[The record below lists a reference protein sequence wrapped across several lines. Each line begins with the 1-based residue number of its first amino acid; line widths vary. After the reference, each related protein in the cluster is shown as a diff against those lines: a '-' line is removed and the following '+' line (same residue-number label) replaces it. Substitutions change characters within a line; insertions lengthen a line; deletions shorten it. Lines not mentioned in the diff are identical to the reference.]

1 MEAVAQAAGDPVALR
16 VSALQTLDRS
26 MPFDAWC
33 CATLDPQSMVRTSAV
48 SEGLPTGRAAAV
60 AANEYM
66 AEDVLKYAELAVSE
80 HPVGVLG
87 AATGGRPWTSAR
99 YRDVLAPSGF
109 EHELRAVLRSAAGH
123 CFGTL
128 TLLRLVGK
136 EDFAADEVALVTEV
150 APVLAEALGRSLFA
164 SADADEPPTEP
175 GAVVFGSDGELTAM
189 TPAARPW
196 LSAFSR
202 PPLMQSGAVPYP
214 LRAIALQTLASG
226 EGAKARLPVGAG
238 WAILHASPLAD
249 LEERL
254 VGATVVVAPAE
265 ANEIAALAAA
275 AFALSAREWQI
286 AERLIEGSSTD
297 EIARELFLSAYTV
310 QDHVKELFRK
320 LEVNSRSRV
329 VARLLGRP
337 ASRRRAIPEEGP
349 SKASTAPTSS
359 TPSMPDRLR

>member
-1 MEAVAQAAGDPVALR
+1 M
-16 VSALQTLDRS
+16 
-26 MPFDAWC
+26 
-33 CATLDPQSMVRTSAV
+33 
-48 SEGLPTGRAAAV
+48 
-60 AANEYM
+60 
-66 AEDVLKYAELAVSE
+66 LKYADSLSPSAPS
-80 HPVGVLG
+80 
-87 AATGGRPWTSAR
+87 ASSAR
-99 YRDVLAPSGF
+99 RPADVPGPARATATCSRRAASSTSF
-109 EHELRAVLRSAAGH
+109 ERCCAALGGH

-136 EDFAADEVALVTEV
+136 EDFTADEVALVTEV
-150 APVLAEALGRSLFA
+150 APVLAEALGCSLFT

-175 GAVVFGSDGELTAM
+175 GAVAFGSDGELTAM

-238 WAILHASPLAD
+238 WAILHASPLAGV
-249 LEERL
+249 EERL

-265 ANEIAALAAA
+265 SKEVAALAGA

-337 ASRRRAIPEEGP
+337 GRRWRATPEDAL
-349 SKASTAPTSS
+349 SKASAAPTAS
-359 TPSMPDRLR
+359 TRSVRNERP